1 MSAFAGFDPYKLIGV
16 RVTDR
21 VLGRGSY
28 ATVLELEYVGLKCA
42 GKKIHQQSERQ
53 GDASDIIRKF
63 EKECHLLS
71 RLRHP
76 NIVQFL
82 GVCFQEGV
90 QAPILVMEFLPT
102 NLTSCIEKYCILP
115 KEISYSILYGVSL
128 GLFYLHSQIPPIIHR
143 DLSSNNVLLT
153 HNMTAKISDLGVA
166 RILDP
171 NPLQVSYMT
180 PTLGTLAFMP
190 PEVIIANPKYNTST
204 DVFSFGI
211 LMIHVFSGK
220 WPEPQLGQIHA
231 KPGGELI
238 AVTEA
243 ERRGV
248 FLRVIG
254 DDHPLIDLIRN
265 CIDNY
270 PPLRPPSSEIRERL
284 AEMVLKFPASFANR
298 VEILRKIEELEDGV
312 RAHAAEA
319 LQSHLKDEHMY
330 QAPVAVAM
338 ISCDEDHETT
348 YRRTGTLLGKEVLV
362 SILRQLEAKC
372 PVTNMF
378 CNSD

>member
-1 MSAFAGFDPYKLIGV
+1 M
-16 RVTDR
+16 TDR

-28 ATVLELEYVGLKCA
+28 ATVLELEYMGLKCA
-42 GKKIHQQSERQ
+42 GKKIYQLSLRRR
-53 GDASDIIRKF
+53 DASDIIRRF
-63 EKECHLLS
+63 ENECHLLS
-71 RLRHP
+71 RVRHP

-102 NLTSCIEKYCILP
+102 NLTSCIKKYCILP
-115 KEISYSILYGVSL
+115 KEISYSILYEVSL

-143 DLSSNNVLLT
+143 DLTSNNVLLT
-153 HNMTAKISDLGVA
+153 HNMTAKISDLGMA
-166 RILDP
+166 GIIDL
-171 NPLQVSYMT
+171 NPVQVSCMT

-190 PEVIIANPKYNTST
+190 PEVIVANPKYNTSI
-204 DVFSFGI
+204 DVFSLGV

-231 KPGGELI
+231 KPDGELI

-248 FLRVIG
+248 FLRAIG

-284 AEMVLKFPASFANR
+284 AEMVLRFPASFANK
-298 VEILRKIEELEDGV
+298 VEVLRKIEELEDGV
-312 RAHAAEA
+312 RAHTAEA
-319 LQSHLKDEHMY
+319 LQSHHKDEMH
-330 QAPVAVAM
+330 QAPIAVAM
-338 ISCDEDHETT
+338 ISYDEDHETT
-348 YRRTGTLLGKEVLV
+348 YQRTGTLLGKEVLV
-362 SILRQLEAKC
+362 SIL
-372 PVTNMF
+372 
-378 CNSD
+378 